1 MRNAQPPSRR
11 ARMLGVLLPALV
23 LASLV
28 AGIAGGLVRAGVGM
42 PWAGSRWLGAA
53 AVDHAFLMI
62 CAFMGSMIAIER
74 AVAVKR
80 PWAFAG
86 PLASAAAGALA
97 LGGFALPAAWL
108 AVAAAT
114 AFVGVNASIVL
125 RQKADHTLMLSIAA
139 VAWAVGC
146 LLHALG
152 GSPEAVVPWWLAFLV
167 LTVAAERLE
176 MTRVMRR
183 RRGAAP
189 TLHATVGMLVLGAAG
204 SGLSPSLGGVV
215 YGLSLAGLAA
225 WLLTFD
231 IAWRTVRAP
240 GLSRYMALCLLMGYF
255 WLLVAG
261 AAWVATSLG
270 LPWRDAALHGVALGF
285 VFSMVLAHAPVI
297 LPAIARVKVLF
308 AWPFYVPLALLHGSL
323 AVRLLGAPLDAG
335 ALLNGAAGNAIAIAA
350 FAATL
355 GGSAMAWRLQH
366 RSPPTGQ
373 AHGHTAHHR

>member
-1 MRNAQPPSRR
+1 M
-11 ARMLGVLLPALV
+11 
-23 LASLV
+23 
-28 AGIAGGLVRAGVGM
+28 
-42 PWAGSRWLGAA
+42 
-53 AVDHAFLMI
+53 
-62 CAFMGSMIAIER
+62 
-74 AVAVKR
+74 
-80 PWAFAG
+80 
-86 PLASAAAGALA
+86 
-97 LGGFALPAAWL
+97 
-108 AVAAAT
+108 
-114 AFVGVNASIVL
+114 
-125 RQKADHTLMLSIAA
+125 
-139 VAWAVGC
+139 
-146 LLHALG
+146 
-152 GSPEAVVPWWLAFLV
+152 
-167 LTVAAERLE
+167 
-176 MTRVMRR
+176 
-183 RRGAAP
+183 
-189 TLHATVGMLVLGAAG
+189 LHATVGMLVLGAAG
-204 SGLSPSLGGVV
+204 SGLSPCLGGVV

-308 AWPFYVPLALLHGSL
+308 GWPFYVPLALLHGSL
-323 AVRLLGAPLDAG
+323 ALRLLGAPLDVG
-335 ALLNGAAGNAIAIAA
+335 ALMKGAAGNAIAIAV

-355 GGSAMAWRLQH
+355 GGSALAWRLQH